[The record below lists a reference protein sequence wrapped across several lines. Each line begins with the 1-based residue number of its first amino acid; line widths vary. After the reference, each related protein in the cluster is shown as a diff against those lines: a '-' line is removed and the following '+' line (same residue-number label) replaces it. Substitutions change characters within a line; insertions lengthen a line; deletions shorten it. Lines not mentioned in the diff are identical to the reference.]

1 MIWYKFHIGDY
12 ISHTMHLDDAE
23 DLAYRRLL
31 DWYYMSEKPLPL
43 ELALVARRIRLDEE
57 VVEPVLKEF
66 FVKTD
71 EGYRHLRCD
80 VEIINYNIRADHSRR
95 VGKLGGRKKEETQQV
110 SDQVT
115 HEVPQ
120 QDSDNELGDS
130 KSHRVP
136 SSPPKQ
142 NRYRTDT
149 EQNINTDAN
158 ASLSGTSF
166 PPCPHKE
173 LLKLYQKHLPHLT
186 QPRLWEGSRQ
196 TSLKSRWVQASKP
209 SEYSPKGYNTLQD
222 GLAWWD
228 SFFGYIANDTSLA
241 KGFETNGRVWQP
253 DLVWI
258 VNPTNFAKIIDG
270 KYSK

>member
-43 ELALVARRIRLDEE
+43 DVALVSRRIRLDED
-57 VVEPVLKEF
+57 VVSPVLKEF
-66 FVKTD
+66 FEKTKN
-71 EGYRHLRCD
+71 GY
-80 VEIINYNIRADHSRR
+80 INARADDEIKAYNVRVDINR
-95 VGKLGGRKKEETQQV
+95 KVGKLAHLKTVK
-110 SDQVT
+110 VT
-115 HEVPQ
+115 STVALSPPQ
-120 QDSDNELGDS
+120 QN
-130 KSHRVP
+130 
-136 SSPPKQ
+136 
-142 NRYRTDT
+142 RTDT
-149 EQNINTDAN
+149 EQNNTDAN
-158 ASLSGTSF
+158 ASMSGTAF

-186 QPRLWEGSRQ
+186 QPRLWEGSRM
-196 TSLKSRWVQASKP
+196 TTMKSRWVQASRP
-209 SEYSPKGYNTLQD
+209 SEYSPKGYNSLPE

-228 SFFGYIANDTSLA
+228 SFFGYIANDTSLP
-241 KGFETNGRVWQP
+241 KGFESNGRTWKP

-258 VNPTNFAKIIDG
+258 INPTNFAKIIDG

>member
-43 ELALVARRIRLDEE
+43 DVALVARRIRLDED
-57 VVEPVLKEF
+57 VVSPVLQEF
-66 FVKTD
+66 FEKTKK
-71 EGYRHLRCD
+71 GY
-80 VEIINYNIRADHSRR
+80 VNARADDEIKAYNVRVDINR
-95 VGKLGGRKKEETQQV
+95 KVGKLAHQKTVK
-110 SDQVT
+110 VT
-115 HEVPQ
+115 STVALSPPQ
-120 QDSDNELGDS
+120 Q
-130 KSHRVP
+130 
-136 SSPPKQ
+136 
-142 NRYRTDT
+142 NRTET

-158 ASLSGTSF
+158 ASMSGTAF

-186 QPRLWEGSRQ
+186 QPRLWEGSRM
-196 TSLKSRWVQASKP
+196 TTMKSRWVQASRP
-209 SEYSPKGYNTLQD
+209 SEYSPKGYNSLPE

-228 SFFGYIANDTSLA
+228 SFFGYIANDTSLP
-241 KGFETNGRVWQP
+241 KGFESNGRTWKP

-258 VNPTNFAKIIDG
+258 INPTNFAKIIDG

>member
-43 ELALVARRIRLDEE
+43 DVALVSRRIRLDED
-57 VVEPVLKEF
+57 VVSPVLNEF
-66 FVKTD
+66 FEKTKK
-71 EGYRHLRCD
+71 GF
-80 VEIINYNIRADHSRR
+80 INARADDEIKAYNVRVDINR
-95 VGKLGGRKKEETQQV
+95 KVGKLAHKKT
-110 SDQVT
+110 DKVT
-115 HEVPQ
+115 STVALSPPQ
-120 QDSDNELGDS
+120 QN
-130 KSHRVP
+130 
-136 SSPPKQ
+136 
-142 NRYRTDT
+142 RTDT
-149 EQNINTDAN
+149 EQNITTDAN
-158 ASLSGTSF
+158 ASMSGTAF

-186 QPRLWEGSRQ
+186 QPRLWEGSRM
-196 TSLKSRWVQASKP
+196 TTMKSRWVQASRP
-209 SEYSPKGYNTLQD
+209 SEYSPKGYNSLPE

-228 SFFGYIANDTSLA
+228 SFFGYIANDTSLP
-241 KGFETNGRVWQP
+241 KGFESNGRTWKP

-258 VNPTNFAKIIDG
+258 INPANFAKIIDG

>member
-43 ELALVARRIRLDEE
+43 DVALVSRRIRLDDD
-57 VVEPVLKEF
+57 VVAPVLNEF
-66 FVKTD
+66 FEKTPD
-71 EGYRHLRCD
+71 GY
-80 VEIINYNIRADHSRR
+80 INSRADKEIASYNVR
-95 VGKLGGRKKEETQQV
+95 VELNRKSAKLGGRPKTAEVSKEE
-110 SDQVT
+110 
-115 HEVPQ
+115 P
-120 QDSDNELGDS
+120 L
-130 KSHRVP
+130 
-136 SSPPKQ
+136 SPPKQ
-142 NRYRTDT
+142 NRNRTDT
-149 EQNINTDAN
+149 EQNITKDAN
-158 ASLSGTSF
+158 ASMSGTSF

-186 QPRLWEGSRQ
+186 QPRLWEGSRM
-196 TSLKSRWVQASKP
+196 TSMKSRWVQASKP
-209 SEYSPKGYNTLQD
+209 SEYSPKGYSNLED

-241 KGFETNGRVWQP
+241 KGFETNGRTWQP

-258 VNPTNFAKIIDG
+258 INPTNFAKIIDG

>member
-43 ELALVARRIRLDEE
+43 DVALVSRRIRLDED
-57 VVEPVLKEF
+57 VVSPVLNEF
-66 FVKTD
+66 FEKTKK
-71 EGYRHLRCD
+71 GY
-80 VEIINYNIRADHSRR
+80 INARADDEIKAYNVRVDINR
-95 VGKLGGRKKEETQQV
+95 KVGKLAHKKTV
-110 SDQVT
+110 KVT
-115 HEVPQ
+115 STVALSPPQ
-120 QDSDNELGDS
+120 QN
-130 KSHRVP
+130 
-136 SSPPKQ
+136 
-142 NRYRTDT
+142 RTDT
-149 EQNINTDAN
+149 EQNITTDAN
-158 ASLSGTSF
+158 ASMSETAF

-186 QPRLWEGSRQ
+186 QPRIWEGSRM
-196 TSLKSRWVQASKP
+196 TTMKSRWVQASRP
-209 SEYSPKGYNTLQD
+209 SEYSPKGYNSLPE

-228 SFFGYIANDTSLA
+228 SFFGYISNDTSLA
-241 KGFETNGRVWQP
+241 KGFETNGRTWQP

-258 VNPTNFAKIIDG
+258 INPTNFAKIIDG

>member
-43 ELALVARRIRLDEE
+43 DVALVSRRIRLDDD
-57 VVEPVLKEF
+57 VVAPVLNEF
-66 FVKTD
+66 FEKTTD
-71 EGYRHLRCD
+71 GY
-80 VEIINYNIRADHSRR
+80 VNSRADKEIASYNVRVELNRR
-95 VGKLGGRKKEETQQV
+95 SSKLGGRPKTIEDSKKE
-110 SDQVT
+110 
-115 HEVPQ
+115 P
-120 QDSDNELGDS
+120 L
-130 KSHRVP
+130 
-136 SSPPKQ
+136 SPPKQ
-142 NRYRTDT
+142 NRTDT
-149 EQNINTDAN
+149 EQNITLDAN
-158 ASLSGTSF
+158 ASMSETAF
-166 PPCPHKE
+166 PPCPHKA

-186 QPRLWEGSRQ
+186 QPRLWEGSRM
-196 TSLKSRWVQASKP
+196 TTMRSRWVQASKP
-209 SEYSPKGYNTLQD
+209 STYSPEGYSTLET

-241 KGFETNGRVWQP
+241 KGFETNGRTWQP

-258 VNPTNFAKIIDG
+258 INPTNFAKIIDG

>member
-43 ELALVARRIRLDEE
+43 DVALVSRRIRLDED
-57 VVEPVLKEF
+57 VVSPVLKEF
-66 FVKTD
+66 FEKTKN
-71 EGYRHLRCD
+71 GYIHA
-80 VEIINYNIRADHSRR
+80 RADDEIKAYNVRVDINR
-95 VGKLGGRKKEETQQV
+95 KVGKLAHKKT
-110 SDQVT
+110 DKVT
-115 HEVPQ
+115 STVALSPPQ
-120 QDSDNELGDS
+120 QN
-130 KSHRVP
+130 
-136 SSPPKQ
+136 
-142 NRYRTDT
+142 RTDT

-158 ASLSGTSF
+158 ASLSGTTF

-186 QPRLWEGSRQ
+186 QPRSWEGSRQ
-196 TSLKSRWVQASKP
+196 TNMKARWVQSSKP
-209 SEYSPKGYNTLQD
+209 SEYSPKGYDTLED

-241 KGFETNGRVWQP
+241 KGFESNGRVWLP

-258 VNPTNFAKIIDG
+258 INSTNFAKIIDG

>member
-43 ELALVARRIRLDEE
+43 DVALVSRRIRLDED
-57 VVEPVLKEF
+57 VVSPVLNEF
-66 FVKTD
+66 FEKTKN
-71 EGYRHLRCD
+71 GY
-80 VEIINYNIRADHSRR
+80 INARADDEIKAYNVRVDINR
-95 VGKLGGRKKEETQQV
+95 KVGKLAHKKT
-110 SDQVT
+110 DKVT
-115 HEVPQ
+115 STVALSPPQ
-120 QDSDNELGDS
+120 QN
-130 KSHRVP
+130 
-136 SSPPKQ
+136 
-142 NRYRTDT
+142 RTDT
-149 EQNINTDAN
+149 EQNITTDAN
-158 ASLSGTSF
+158 ASMSGTAF

-186 QPRLWEGSRQ
+186 QPRLWEGSRM
-196 TSLKSRWVQASKP
+196 TTMKSRWVQASRP
-209 SEYSPKGYNTLQD
+209 SEYSPKGYNSLPD

-228 SFFGYIANDTSLA
+228 SFFGYIAGETSLP
-241 KGFETNGRVWQP
+241 KGFESNGRTWKP

-258 VNPTNFAKIIDG
+258 INPTNFAKIIDG

>member
-43 ELALVARRIRLDEE
+43 DVALVSRRIRLDED
-57 VVEPVLKEF
+57 VVAPVLNEF
-66 FVKTD
+66 FEKTTD
-71 EGYRHLRCD
+71 GY
-80 VEIINYNIRADHSRR
+80 INARADKEIAAYNVR
-95 VGKLGGRKKEETQQV
+95 VELNRKSAKLGGRPKTIEVSKEE
-110 SDQVT
+110 
-115 HEVPQ
+115 P
-120 QDSDNELGDS
+120 L
-130 KSHRVP
+130 R
-136 SSPPKQ
+136 PPYQ
-142 NRYRTDT
+142 NRNRTDT
-149 EQNINTDAN
+149 EHNIDIDAN

-186 QPRLWEGSRQ
+186 QPRVWEGSRQ
-196 TSLKSRWVQASKP
+196 ASMKSRWVQASKP
-209 SEYSPKGYNTLQD
+209 SEYSPEGYGTLEA
-222 GLAWWD
+222 GLVWWD

-241 KGFETNGRVWQP
+241 KGFETNGRTWKP

-258 VNPTNFAKIIDG
+258 VNPANFAKIIDG
-270 KYSK
+270 KYTK

>member
-43 ELALVARRIRLDEE
+43 DVALVSRRIRLDED
-57 VVEPVLKEF
+57 VVSPVLKEF
-66 FVKTD
+66 FEKTKN
-71 EGYRHLRCD
+71 GY
-80 VEIINYNIRADHSRR
+80 INARADDEIKAYNVRVDINR
-95 VGKLGGRKKEETQQV
+95 KVGKLAHKKTV
-110 SDQVT
+110 KVT
-115 HEVPQ
+115 STVALSPPQ
-120 QDSDNELGDS
+120 QN
-130 KSHRVP
+130 
-136 SSPPKQ
+136 
-142 NRYRTDT
+142 RTDT
-149 EQNINTDAN
+149 EQNITTDAN
-158 ASLSGTSF
+158 ASMSETAF

-186 QPRLWEGSRQ
+186 QPRLWEGSRM
-196 TSLKSRWVQASKP
+196 TTMKSRWVQASRP
-209 SEYSPKGYNTLQD
+209 SEYSPKGYNSLPE

-228 SFFGYIANDTSLA
+228 SFFGYIAGDTSLP
-241 KGFETNGRVWQP
+241 KGFESNGRTWKP

-258 VNPTNFAKIIDG
+258 INSTNFAKIIDG

>member
-43 ELALVARRIRLDEE
+43 DVALVSRRIRLDED
-57 VVEPVLKEF
+57 VVSPVLKEF
-66 FVKTD
+66 FEKTKN
-71 EGYRHLRCD
+71 GY
-80 VEIINYNIRADHSRR
+80 INARADDEIKAYNVRVDINR
-95 VGKLGGRKKEETQQV
+95 KVGKLAHKKTV
-110 SDQVT
+110 KVT
-115 HEVPQ
+115 STVALSPPQ
-120 QDSDNELGDS
+120 QN
-130 KSHRVP
+130 
-136 SSPPKQ
+136 
-142 NRYRTDT
+142 RTDT
-149 EQNINTDAN
+149 EQNITTDAN
-158 ASLSGTSF
+158 ASMSETAF

-186 QPRLWEGSRQ
+186 QPRLWEGSRM
-196 TSLKSRWVQASKP
+196 TTMKSRWVQASRP
-209 SEYSPKGYNTLQD
+209 SEYSPKGYNSLPE

-228 SFFGYIANDTSLA
+228 SFFGYIAGDTSLP
-241 KGFETNGRVWQP
+241 KGFESNGRTWKP

-258 VNPTNFAKIIDG
+258 INPTNFAKIIDG

>member
-43 ELALVARRIRLDEE
+43 DVALVARRIRLDED
-57 VVEPVLKEF
+57 VVSPVLQEF
-66 FVKTD
+66 FEKTKK
-71 EGYRHLRCD
+71 GF
-80 VEIINYNIRADHSRR
+80 INARADDEIKAYNVRVDINR
-95 VGKLGGRKKEETQQV
+95 KVGKLAHKNTVK
-110 SDQVT
+110 VT
-115 HEVPQ
+115 STVALSPPQ
-120 QDSDNELGDS
+120 QN
-130 KSHRVP
+130 
-136 SSPPKQ
+136 
-142 NRYRTDT
+142 RTDT

-158 ASLSGTSF
+158 ASLSGTTF

-186 QPRLWEGSRQ
+186 QPRSWEGSRQ
-196 TSLKSRWVQASKP
+196 TNMKARWVQSSKP
-209 SEYSPKGYNTLQD
+209 SEYSPKGYDTLED

-228 SFFGYIANDTSLA
+228 SFFGYIANDTSLP
-241 KGFETNGRVWQP
+241 KGFESNGRTWKP

-258 VNPTNFAKIIDG
+258 INPANFAKIIDG

>member
-43 ELALVARRIRLDEE
+43 DVALVARRIRLDED
-57 VVEPVLKEF
+57 VVSPVLQEF
-66 FVKTD
+66 FEKTKK
-71 EGYRHLRCD
+71 GY
-80 VEIINYNIRADHSRR
+80 VNARADDEIKAYNVRVDINR
-95 VGKLGGRKKEETQQV
+95 KVGKLAHKNTVK
-110 SDQVT
+110 VT
-115 HEVPQ
+115 STVALSPPQ
-120 QDSDNELGDS
+120 QN
-130 KSHRVP
+130 
-136 SSPPKQ
+136 
-142 NRYRTDT
+142 RTDT
-149 EQNINTDAN
+149 EQNITTDAN
-158 ASLSGTSF
+158 ASMSGTAF
-166 PPCPHKE
+166 PPCPHKA

-196 TSLKSRWVQASKP
+196 TTMKSRWVQSSKP
-209 SEYSPKGYNTLQD
+209 SEYSPKGYENLED

-228 SFFGYIANDTSLA
+228 SFFGYIANDTSLP
-241 KGFETNGRVWQP
+241 KGFESNGRTWKP

-258 VNPTNFAKIIDG
+258 INPTNFAKIIDG

>member
-43 ELALVARRIRLDEE
+43 DVALVSRRIRLDED
-57 VVEPVLKEF
+57 VVSPVLNEF
-66 FVKTD
+66 FEKTKK
-71 EGYRHLRCD
+71 GY
-80 VEIINYNIRADHSRR
+80 INARADDEIKAYNVRVDINR
-95 VGKLGGRKKEETQQV
+95 KVGKLAHKKT
-110 SDQVT
+110 DKVT
-115 HEVPQ
+115 STVALSPPQ
-120 QDSDNELGDS
+120 QN
-130 KSHRVP
+130 
-136 SSPPKQ
+136 
-142 NRYRTDT
+142 RTDT

-158 ASLSGTSF
+158 ASLSGTTF

-186 QPRLWEGSRQ
+186 QPRSWEGSRQ
-196 TSLKSRWVQASKP
+196 TNMKARWVQSSKP
-209 SEYSPKGYNTLQD
+209 SEYSPKGYDTLED

-241 KGFETNGRVWQP
+241 KGFESNGRVWLP

-258 VNPTNFAKIIDG
+258 INSTNFAKIIDG

>member
-43 ELALVARRIRLDEE
+43 DVALVARRIRLDED
-57 VVEPVLKEF
+57 VVSPVLQEF
-66 FVKTD
+66 FEKTKK
-71 EGYRHLRCD
+71 GF
-80 VEIINYNIRADHSRR
+80 INARADDEIKAYNVRVDINR
-95 VGKLGGRKKEETQQV
+95 KVGKLAHKNTVK
-110 SDQVT
+110 VT
-115 HEVPQ
+115 STVALSPPQ
-120 QDSDNELGDS
+120 QN
-130 KSHRVP
+130 
-136 SSPPKQ
+136 
-142 NRYRTDT
+142 RTDT
-149 EQNINTDAN
+149 EQNITTDAN
-158 ASLSGTSF
+158 ASLSGTTF

-186 QPRLWEGSRQ
+186 QPRSWEGSRQ
-196 TSLKSRWVQASKP
+196 TNMKARWVQSSKP
-209 SEYSPKGYNTLQD
+209 SEYSPKGYDTLED

-241 KGFETNGRVWQP
+241 KGFESNGRVWLP

-258 VNPTNFAKIIDG
+258 INSTNFAKIIDG

>member
-31 DWYYMSEKPLPL
+31 DWYYMAERPLPL
-43 ELALVARRIRLDEE
+43 DISLVARRIRLDED

-66 FVKTD
+66 FVQTE
-71 EGYRHLRCD
+71 EGY
-80 VEIINYNIRADHSRR
+80 INTRADKEIGAYNVR
-95 VGKLGGRKKEETQQV
+95 VDLNRKSGKLGGRPKTIEVSKEE
-110 SDQVT
+110 
-115 HEVPQ
+115 P
-120 QDSDNELGDS
+120 L
-130 KSHRVP
+130 
-136 SSPPKQ
+136 SPPKQ
-142 NRYRTDT
+142 NRNRTDT
-149 EQNINTDAN
+149 EQKITLDAN
-158 ASLSGTSF
+158 ASMSGTSF

-209 SEYSPKGYNTLQD
+209 SEYSPKGYSTLQD

>member
-43 ELALVARRIRLDEE
+43 DVALVSRRIRLDED
-57 VVEPVLKEF
+57 VVAPVLNEF
-66 FVKTD
+66 FEKTK
-71 EGYRHLRCD
+71 EGY
-80 VEIINYNIRADHSRR
+80 INSRADKEIASYNAR
-95 VGKLGGRKKEETQQV
+95 VELNRKSAKLGGRPKTIEVSKEE
-110 SDQVT
+110 
-115 HEVPQ
+115 P
-120 QDSDNELGDS
+120 L
-130 KSHRVP
+130 
-136 SSPPKQ
+136 SPPKQ
-142 NRYRTDT
+142 NRNRTDT
-149 EQNINTDAN
+149 EQNITKDAN
-158 ASLSGTSF
+158 ASMSGTSF

-186 QPRLWEGSRQ
+186 QPRLWEGSRM
-196 TSLKSRWVQASKP
+196 TTMKSRWVQASKP
-209 SEYSPKGYNTLQD
+209 SEYSPKGYNSLED

>member
-43 ELALVARRIRLDEE
+43 DVALVSRRIRLDDD
-57 VVEPVLKEF
+57 VVAPVLNEF
-66 FVKTD
+66 FEKTPN
-71 EGYRHLRCD
+71 GY
-80 VEIINYNIRADHSRR
+80 INARADKEIASYNVR
-95 VGKLGGRKKEETQQV
+95 VELNKRSGKLGGRPKTVEVSKEE
-110 SDQVT
+110 
-115 HEVPQ
+115 P
-120 QDSDNELGDS
+120 L
-130 KSHRVP
+130 
-136 SSPPKQ
+136 SPPKQ
-142 NRYRTDT
+142 NRNRTDT

-158 ASLSGTSF
+158 ASMSGTSF

-186 QPRLWEGSRQ
+186 QPRLWEGSRM
-196 TSLKSRWVQASKP
+196 TTMKSRWIQASKP
-209 SEYSPKGYNTLQD
+209 SEYSPKGYNSLED

-241 KGFETNGRVWQP
+241 RGFETNGRTWQP